1 MKYKVTLINL
11 PSSKSLIS
19 FAAWIPSSFKFFSMS
34 LDRATAALS
43 SADMAQPI
51 FGSFQPVRRDNAEA
65 LFNKCEKNG
74 SGRQLIMSL
83 NLLLLCAYS
92 VLYFV
97 LIKKKCPINLCQ
109 SLCLM
114 TSVDEYFLSKRE
126 EKEITHQRWLTRYN
140 FFYFALRFKKKLQHR
155 HTFSSSFTQTL
166 FRISDPR
173 ETNAKLNWTTETLP
187 SWSSFLLLFARR
199 IHYLVTDG
207 TTLDDFCAK
216 SSLVLSLKKKIL
228 VKI

>member
-65 LFNKCEKNG
+65 LFNKCEKNW

-97 LIKKKCPINLCQ
+97 LIKKNVQ
-109 SLCLM
+109 STCASHFVWWHPLTNIFFQNGRKRKSPTKDDSLV
-114 TSVDEYFLSKRE
+114 TISSTLLSDLK
-126 EKEITHQRWLTRYN
+126 KNYN
-140 FFYFALRFKKKLQHR
+140 
-155 HTFSSSFTQTL
+155 TDTL
-166 FRISDPR
+166 
-173 ETNAKLNWTTETLP
+173 
-187 SWSSFLLLFARR
+187 FLLLSLRHFFAYQTRGRR
-199 IHYLVTDG
+199 MQNKTEPAPPKGLRISRAT
-207 TTLDDFCAK
+207 A
-216 SSLVLSLKKKIL
+216 
-228 VKI
+228 

>member
-65 LFNKCEKNG
+65 LFNKCEKNW

-97 LIKKKCPINLCQ
+97 LIKKKMSNQLVPVTLSDDIRWRIFSFKTGGKGNHPPKMTH
-109 SLCLM
+109 SL
-114 TSVDEYFLSKRE
+114 
-126 EKEITHQRWLTRYN
+126 Q
-140 FFYFALRFKKKLQHR
+140 
-155 HTFSSSFTQTL
+155 
-166 FRISDPR
+166 
-173 ETNAKLNWTTETLP
+173 
-187 SWSSFLLLFARR
+187 FLLLCSP
-199 IHYLVTDG
+199 I
-207 TTLDDFCAK
+207 
-216 SSLVLSLKKKIL
+216 
-228 VKI
+228 